1 MAAKKTS
8 KQTPPKKAPSPAE
21 KYKRNEFGLLDNVEY
36 QFNEDCS
43 VNWRAMIPEEFL
55 YANPERFKN
64 VEVPTSI
71 EGLKDNELLILLGG
85 IKYLAKLRGFY
96 KVQFNV
102 EQVGKNYVSAK
113 CSIGWLPNYETG
125 SEVLYEEY
133 ANATSENTNDFCL
146 KFLETIACNRAFVR
160 CVRNFLNINIVGVD
174 ELDNS
179 RGLVKS
185 HVIEEEEPNAMLSPQ
200 SNLEQAVA
208 NKYAADFDEFK
219 SKQLREF
226 WQDNHYRNPETVNWN
241 SFSDIPA
248 KEARKLLEFIKTL
261 P

>member
-8 KQTPPKKAPSPAE
+8 KQKSPYPPE
-21 KYKRNEFGLLDNVEY
+21 NYVRNEFGLLENVEY
-36 QFNEDCS
+36 QFNEDSS

-64 VEVPTSI
+64 TEVPTST

-96 KVQFNV
+96 KVEFDV
-102 EQVGKNYVSAK
+102 EQYSKNYVAAK
-113 CSIGWLPNYETG
+113 CRIGWLPNYETG
-125 SEVLYEEY
+125 SKVVYEEY

-146 KFLETIACNRAFVR
+146 KFLETIDFNIAFVR
-160 CVRNFLNINIVGVD
+160 CVLNFLNINIVGVD

-179 RGLVKS
+179 RGFAKP
-185 HVIEEEEPNAMLSPQ
+185 HVNEEEEPNAMLSPQ

-208 NKYAADFDEFK
+208 NKYAVDFEEFK

-226 WQDNHYRNPETVNWN
+226 WQDNHYRNPETVNWK

>member
-8 KQTPPKKAPSPAE
+8 KQKSPYPPE
-21 KYKRNEFGLLDNVEY
+21 NYVRNEFGLLENVEY
-36 QFNEDCS
+36 QFNEDSS

-64 VEVPTSI
+64 TEVPTST

-96 KVQFNV
+96 KVEFDV
-102 EQVGKNYVSAK
+102 EQYSKNYVAAK
-113 CSIGWLPNYETG
+113 CRIGWLPNYETG
-125 SEVLYEEY
+125 SEVVYEEY

-179 RGLVKS
+179 RGFAKPNVN
-185 HVIEEEEPNAMLSPQ
+185 EEEPNAMLSPQ

-208 NKYAADFDEFK
+208 NKYAVDFEEFK

-226 WQDNHYRNPETVNWN
+226 WQDNHYRNPETVNWK